1 MCIEYVWDTDR
12 VSRLLKPAQ
21 ICVAA
26 QFFKLT
32 RHKLPPVQSWK
43 FLRGKKVWLK
53 EASSHILFN
62 QNHQTK
68 CLGLVN
74 GKADTIKLILIP
86 RLMKLRFCICWETA
100 KDRPCR
106 AEFVMKYSLARCT
119 LENQSW
125 AEWFRLQFGGSFFA
139 HTDLIKKKDSCWQ
152 VADRLQ
158 PTSRDRHY
166 TTNSQSVN
174 IPILNIK
181 TTTPKLTLNSF
192 YQTTSNSSSRWFN
205 SARPPVGCSSRS
217 ATAAKSQSTST
228 R

>member
-1 MCIEYVWDTDR
+1 MYGIRTEYQDCWSLHKSVLPLNFSNWR
-12 VSRLLKPAQ
+12 G
-21 ICVAA
+21 
-26 QFFKLT
+26 F
-32 RHKLPPVQSWK
+32 KLPPVQSWK
-43 FLRGKKVWLK
+43 FLRGKKVWVK
-53 EASSHILFN
+53 EVSSH
-62 QNHQTK
+62 TK
-68 CLGLVN
+68 LSNIVFWSSAWKSRHYKVN
-74 GKADTIKLILIP
+74 PNSKTD
-86 RLMKLRFCICWETA
+86 KLRFCIGWETA

-106 AEFVMKYSLARCT
+106 AEFHMKYSFARCT

-158 PTSRDRHY
+158 PISRDRHY

-174 IPILNIK
+174 IPILNIQ

-192 YQTTSNSSSRWFN
+192 YQTTSNSSSRWFS

-217 ATAAKSQSTST
+217 ATVAKSQSIST